1 MEHSMSET
9 SCSSV
14 LGLDNIIEN
23 DKVRYIRKGYGLI
36 FAIIFAFT
44 FFGLGPHLMASI
56 WHYLD
61 GYTGI
66 FFIFFTYDSFSKAYD
81 LHDIYKLYRVHSGKL
96 YDDFHILVKT
106 PLLRK
111 IQDHR
116 CTNIN

>member
-1 MEHSMSET
+1 MSET

-36 FAIIFAFT
+36 FAIIFAFA
-44 FFGLGPHLMASI
+44 FFGLGPQVMASI
-56 WHYLD
+56 WPYLD
-61 GYTGI
+61 GYTGL
-66 FFIFFTYDSFSKAYD
+66 FFCFLYSYDSCSKAYV
-81 LHDIYKLYRVHSGKL
+81 LHDIYKLYRVHGGKL
-96 YDDFHILVKT
+96 YDVFHLLVEA

-116 CTNIN
+116 RTTSN